1 MRKLILTP
9 IYGQNSCVEHAAIA
23 FSERQWEKV
32 LKLRK
37 RFPECW
43 DPECAAVVPFGGVKL
58 MHHGTCEYFMCV
70 PVINAPYARI
80 FTFGTYEIPD
90 LIIDKEKEAVITAL
104 KENRSFRRLLNK
116 YKSGKLI
123 WAHASEFNEVRGWK
137 FPNFYVIVNTSQEPV
152 ELSIWRE

>member
-1 MRKLILTP
+1 MKKLILTP
-9 IYGQNSCVEHAAIA
+9 IYGQNSCVEHAAVA

-43 DPECAAVVPFGGVKL
+43 DPEYAATVPFGEVKL
-58 MHHGTCEYFMCV
+58 VHHGTCEYFMCV
-70 PVINAPYARI
+70 PIINAPYAKI
-80 FTFGTYEIPD
+80 LTFGTYEIPD
-90 LIIDKEKEAVITAL
+90 LIIDKEKEAVIAAL

-123 WAHASEFNEVRGWK
+123 WAHASEFDEVRKEK
-137 FPNFYVIVNTSQEPV
+137 FPTFYVVINTSRSEV
-152 ELSIWRE
+152 ELLVP